1 MVNHLV
7 STASLL
13 LGVSIL
19 VFHIT
24 LVTLEFQRW
33 PTLRTSA
40 PDRANFNVLVLL
52 AWHGPVIAPRLFQRP
67 AGKSSSASRAVVC
80 FGWAYIL
87 ALGLCCASLVDKVS
101 NSVIALIALC
111 LAHTVFV
118 GFNLLAQR

>member
-13 LGVSIL
+13 TGVSIL

-33 PTLRTSA
+33 STLRSSA
-40 PDRANFNVLVLL
+40 SDRANFNVLVLL
-52 AWHGPVIAPRLFQRP
+52 AWQFPIIAPRLFQRP
-67 AGKSSSASRAVVC
+67 AGKSSSTGRAAVC

-118 GFNLLAQR
+118 GFSLLARG